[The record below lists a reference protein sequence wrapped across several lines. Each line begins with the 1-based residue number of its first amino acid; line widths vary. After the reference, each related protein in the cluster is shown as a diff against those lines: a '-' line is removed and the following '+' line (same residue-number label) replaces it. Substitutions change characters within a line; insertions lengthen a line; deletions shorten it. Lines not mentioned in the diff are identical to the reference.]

1 MLSMVRDA
9 DVLIP
14 AYRDLVTEE
23 VLAASKRL
31 RLVTAPFIGVDR
43 IDVEAATRLGI
54 LVCNSPREENFIG
67 VAEATI
73 GAMLIL
79 LKRVRP
85 IETKLRAGRLE
96 GAS

>member
-31 RLVTAPFIGVDR
+31 RLVTAPFIGVDG

-79 LKRVRP
+79 P
-85 IETKLRAGRLE
+85 QTRASHRNKVTRGRLE